1 MALWLMRSK
10 EGRGRGLKN
19 KKREEERG
27 ERARAREKER
37 ESFRTA
43 WSADR
48 EKGRGTEGR
57 REGNGAGG
65 VEESQRE

>member
-27 ERARAREKER
+27 GRERK
-37 ESFRTA
+37 SFRTA